1 MAPNSNTL
9 AAALSESEAH
19 VDDEGYAT
27 DDEGNRWFVG
37 KRFAGGTY
45 RPRDLPPPA
54 EPPKPKHAAPATDN
68 AKRIEAFQKLPAA
81 QRDGSF
87 GKSILSQ
94 LRDGRSLTEPQRKAV
109 RQMFYRARLRDLAD
123 LFR

>member
-1 MAPNSNTL
+1 MTTNSNAL
-9 AAALSESEAH
+9 AAALAESEVY

-37 KRFAGGTY
+37 KRFAGGTH
-45 RPRDLPPPA
+45 RPKDLPQPA
-54 EPPKPKHAAPATDN
+54 ERPKAPAADN
-68 AKRIEAFQKLPAA
+68 AKRIEAFQKLPAV

-87 GKSILSQ
+87 GQSILRQ
-94 LRDGRSLTEPQRKAV
+94 LRDGRALTEPQRKAV